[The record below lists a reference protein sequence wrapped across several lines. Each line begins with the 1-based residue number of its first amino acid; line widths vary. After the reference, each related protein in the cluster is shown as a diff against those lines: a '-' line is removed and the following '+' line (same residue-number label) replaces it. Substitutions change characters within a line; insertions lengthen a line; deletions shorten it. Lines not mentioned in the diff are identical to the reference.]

1 MGTLVTTP
9 FADHLLLS
17 DGWRSIRLDGA
28 AGLFAGGTVRLA
40 YRLEGLGGAEAPLL
54 TLRRLLAF
62 DRSGRFSSAL
72 HPRERRSPRWVQILR
87 AWDALQEGAGQREIA
102 RVLLSASAGE
112 PDWRIREPSL
122 RSRVQRLV
130 RLARSMAG
138 GGYRALLG

>member
-1 MGTLVTTP
+1 VTDSVTTP
-9 FADHLLLS
+9 LADHLLLS

-72 HPRERRSPRWVQILR
+72 HPRERRSLRWVQILR
-87 AWDALQEGAGQREIA
+87 AWDALQDGAGQREIA
-102 RVLLSASAGE
+102 AALLHPAAAE

-130 RLARSMAG
+130 RLARRMAG
-138 GGYRALLG
+138 GGYRALLS